1 MKSYD
6 SENIRSL
13 ALVGH
18 GHAGKTSV
26 AEAIAYLSG
35 HNNRLGS
42 VTDGSSI
49 MDYEPEER
57 DRGGSLANSFLA
69 CEYDGLKVHVV
80 DTPGDGD
87 FIHDATLAMQ
97 GVDSALIVVSAVEGV
112 ESMTERMSTTANE
125 LGLGRAIFVTKM
137 DHERANYNAVLE
149 DVREVLGV
157 EPVLIHLPIGSGP
170 DFKGIVNLIDQKAY
184 LYEGDSGKPT
194 EAAIP
199 ADMEGD
205 VASAIEQMIDSVA
218 MVDDAL
224 VEHYLETG
232 TLEPSELRR
241 GLHEGIESG
250 VLVPVLLGSG
260 TRNIAVDRIL
270 SLSRMLP
277 SVVGRTFSGTHPDSG
292 EPVEI
297 TGAQD
302 GHFAALCVK
311 TINDPFMG
319 HVSLLR
325 VVRGVATTDSHPTNS
340 RTEAVER
347 FGALLHLIGKKNIAV
362 DRAVAGDII
371 AIPKLKT
378 VETGDT
384 LYEKSP
390 VTLSWVEPPQPM
402 IAYVIKPLS
411 RADEDKV
418 RGALDKLLSEDK
430 GLIQTFDEVTKE
442 IVLSGRGAN
451 HITVTCNRMQRRY
464 SVNVELGTPTIPYR
478 ETISGNADV
487 RYRHKK
493 QTGGAGQF
501 GEVAIR
507 VSPNKGEGFAFK
519 DVTVGGV
526 IPHSLIPS
534 VEKGVRSQLEH
545 GILAGFPV
553 IDVLCELYDGKS
565 HPVDSKDIAFQ
576 IAGRHAIRDA
586 VMKARPILLEPVY
599 QTEVIVPEEVVGD
612 IMGDLNTR
620 RAKIQSMDSRGRN
633 SVVKAIVPLA
643 EMLNYAPS
651 LKSITGGKGSY
662 TMQLSSY
669 EPVPASMQ
677 DKLVAEVSR
686 ITASD
691 DD

>member
-6 SENIRSL
+6 SANIRSL

-18 GHAGKTSV
+18 GHSGKTSV

-35 HNNRLGS
+35 LNNRLGS

-57 DRGGSLANSFLA
+57 DRGGSLANSFLT
-69 CEYDGLKVHVV
+69 CEYEGLKIHVI

-97 GVDSALIVVSAVEGV
+97 GVDSAMLVVSAVDGV
-112 ESMTERMSTTANE
+112 ESMTERMSAAAHE
-125 LGLGRAIFVTKM
+125 LGVGRAIFINKM
-137 DHERANYNAVLE
+137 DHERADYTAVLD

-157 EPVLIHLPIGSGP
+157 EPVLLHLPIGKGEA
-170 DFKGIVNLIDQKAY
+170 FKGVVNLIDQKAY

-194 EAAIP
+194 EAPIP
-199 ADMEGD
+199 ADMADD
-205 VASAIEQMIDSVA
+205 VQSAVEQMIDAVA

-232 TLEPSELRR
+232 SLEPEELRR

-250 VLVPVLLGSG
+250 ILVPVLLGSA
-260 TRNIAVDRIL
+260 TRNIAVDRVL

-277 SVVGRTFSGTHPDSG
+277 SVVGRTFAGTNPANG
-292 EPVEI
+292 EAIEI
-297 TGAQD
+297 TGAQE
-302 GHFAALCVK
+302 GPFAAICIK
-311 TINDPFMG
+311 TLNDAFMG
-319 HVSLLR
+319 HVSIMR
-325 VVRGVATTDSHPTNS
+325 IVRGSASTESHPTNP

-347 FGALLHLIGKKNIAV
+347 FGALLHLNGKKNIPI
-362 DRAVAGDII
+362 DRAVAGDIV
-371 AIPKLKT
+371 ALPKLKT

-384 LYEKSP
+384 LYEKSAVALAW
-390 VTLSWVEPPQPM
+390 VTPPPPM
-402 IAYVIKPLS
+402 ISYVVKPMS

-418 RGALDKLLSEDK
+418 RGALDKLLGEDK

-451 HITVTCNRMQRRY
+451 HITVTCNRMARRY
-464 SVNVELGTPTIPYR
+464 GVNVELGTPTIPYR
-478 ETISGNADV
+478 ETISGTADV

-507 VSPNKGEGFAFK
+507 VFPHKGEGFEFA

-534 VEKGVRSQLEH
+534 VEKGVRSQLAH

-553 IDVLCELYDGKS
+553 IDVKCELYDGKS

-586 VMKARPILLEPVY
+586 VMKAKPILLEPVY
-599 QTEVIVPEEVVGD
+599 QTEVIVPEDVVGD

-633 SVVKAIVPLA
+633 SVVKALVPLA

-677 DKLVAEVSR
+677 DKIVEQVSR
-686 ITASD
+686 ITATED
-691 DD
+691 D